1 LGRRQPISPLAEA
14 RDGGGVASQPTRL
27 GVAAAASQGQAGSAA
42 RGQAGAV
49 GGCPPS
55 SLGARRGE
63 DRSRSR
69 DAPTARR
76 RRESRER
83 DARTGGDVSPNVG
96 IWISWE
102 KETCRVSLAI
112 YILVSRRTKRM
123 DEIRYRVSWA
133 LIRLW
138 ADLRFF
144 RCLVLPPFQNKCT
157 IKYF

>member
-1 LGRRQPISPLAEA
+1 MTRQNANKIDTGALAPRPVRCSTAGYARSESCSGLGRHWLGRRQPISPLAEA
-14 RDGGGVASQPTRL
+14 RDGGGQPRPGRRRGTRP
-27 GVAAAASQGQAGSAA
+27 G
-42 RGQAGAV
+42 
-49 GGCPPS
+49 
-55 SLGARRGE
+55 RRGE

-83 DARTGGDVSPNVG
+83 DARTGGDVSPGVG

-133 LIRLW
+133 LGFGL
-138 ADLRFF
+138 
-144 RCLVLPPFQNKCT
+144 T
-157 IKYF
+157 